1 MGTRPRRM
9 LLGLVMVAVIMAGSA
24 ATALASGH
32 GELPDRYVLPGDE
45 VYPEGVATWEGP
57 DYFYVGSTTDG
68 TIFRGQLWEPETE
81 VFLPG
86 GADGRTTATG
96 LAVDSER
103 GRLLVSGGGSG
114 MVFAYDLATREL
126 IASGMAEDAGFV
138 NDVALGPDGSAYFTD
153 SMTPVLYR
161 LPADASGEVTPEVW
175 LEFEGTELEY
185 LEGFNLNG
193 IATTPGGAYLIAV
206 QSNTGKLFRISIQ
219 GGEVVEIDL
228 GGATVTA
235 GDGLEVQGHLVTVVR
250 NALGLLTTVRMSD
263 DYSAGQVWTEFT
275 DPSFMFPTTA
285 AYLDGR
291 LLVVNAQFNARESGN
306 PSLPFTVSSI
316 PTWKLTR
323 SLW

>member
-1 MGTRPRRM
+1 M
-9 LLGLVMVAVIMAGSA
+9 LLGLALVAVVVVGSA
-24 ATALASGH
+24 ASVLASSH
-32 GELPDRYVLPGDE
+32 ELPDRYVLPGDE
-45 VYPEGVATWEGP
+45 VYPEGVATLEGP
-57 DYFYVGSTTDG
+57 DYFYVSSTTDG
-68 TIFRGQLWEPETE
+68 TIFRGQLREPEAE

-103 GRLLVSGGGSG
+103 GRLLVSGGASG
-114 MVFAYDLATREL
+114 MVFSYDLATREL
-126 IASGMAEDAGFV
+126 IASGMAEGAGFI

-153 SMTPVLYR
+153 SMTPVIYR

-175 LEFEGTELEY
+175 LEFEGTVLEY
-185 LEGFNLNG
+185 QEGFNLNG
-193 IATTPGGAYLIAV
+193 IATTPSGAYLIAV
-206 QSNTGKLFRISIQ
+206 QSNTGKLFRISID

-228 GGATVTA
+228 GGATVMA

-263 DYSAGQVWTEFT
+263 DYSSGEVWTEFT

-291 LLVVNAQFNARESGN
+291 LLVVNSQFSARESGN

>member
-1 MGTRPRRM
+1 MGTRRRRM
-9 LLGLVMVAVIMAGSA
+9 LVGLAMVAIILVGSA
-24 ATALASGH
+24 AGVLASNH
-32 GELPDRYVLPGDE
+32 ELPDRYVLPGDE
-45 VYPEGVATWEGP
+45 VFPEGVATLEGP
-57 DYFYVGSTTDG
+57 GYFYVSSTTDG

-81 VFLPG
+81 VFLPAG
-86 GADGRTTATG
+86 SDGRTTAVG

-103 GRLLVSGGGSG
+103 GRLFIAGGGSG
-114 MVFAYDLATREL
+114 MVWMYDLTTRKL
-126 IASGMAEDAGFV
+126 IASGVAEGAGFI
-138 NDVALGPDGSAYFTD
+138 NDVAVGPDGSAYFTD
-153 SMTPVLYR
+153 SMTPVIYR
-161 LPADASGEVTPEVW
+161 LPADASGEVAAEVW
-175 LEFEGTELEY
+175 LEFEGTVLQY
-185 LEGFNLNG
+185 QEGFNLNG

-206 QSNTGKLFRISIQ
+206 QSNTGKLFRISTD

-250 NALGLLTTVRMSD
+250 NSLGLLTNVRMSD
-263 DYSAGQVWTEFT
+263 DYSSGEVWTEFT

-323 SLW
+323 SF